1 MLIKNVKIIQYFE
14 LLKENFNNNSK
25 YLPAKI
31 AFIIQKN
38 IKVLKELSQE
48 IYILR
53 DNIIKHYGAQDVND
67 LESFIIPNEH
77 RGVAQKELDDL
88 IEMEQEVPILK
99 LKFSDIENLEFT
111 MNQMEAIMFMIEED
125 DQVEA

>member
-1 MLIKNVKIIQYFE
+1 MLIKNIKIIQYFE

-38 IKVLKELSQE
+38 IKLLKELSEE
-48 IYILR
+48 IYVLR
-53 DNIIKHYGAQDVND
+53 DSIIKHYGVQDIND
-67 LESFIIPNEH
+67 LDSFIIPDEYKEI
-77 RGVAQKELDDL
+77 AQKELDDL
-88 IEMEQEVPILK
+88 TELEQEVNILK

-111 MNQMEAIMFMIEED
+111 MNQMEAIMFMIEEE
-125 DQVEA
+125 VE

>member
-1 MLIKNVKIIQYFE
+1 MLIKNVKIIQCFE

-48 IYILR
+48 IYTLR
-53 DNIIKHYGAQDVND
+53 DNIIKHYGAQDIND
-67 LESFIIPNEH
+67 LESFIIPDEYKEI
-77 RGVAQKELDDL
+77 AQKELDDL

-111 MNQMEAIMFMIEED
+111 MNQMEAIMFMIEEE
-125 DQVEA
+125 VE